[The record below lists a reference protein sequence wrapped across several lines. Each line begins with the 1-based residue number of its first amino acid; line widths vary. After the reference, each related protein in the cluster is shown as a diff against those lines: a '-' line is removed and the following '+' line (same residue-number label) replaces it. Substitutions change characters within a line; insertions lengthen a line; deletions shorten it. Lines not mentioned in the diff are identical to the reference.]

1 MTVNKTKAG
10 AILTDIVL
18 MVFRLEGGFM
28 EAAERIAAPAG
39 LTAARWRVLGAV
51 LHEHRTVAE
60 IGRFMGLTRQSVQR
74 LADVLVGE
82 GLAMFI
88 DNPSHKSAKLLAPTA
103 AGHSAVALL
112 ATRQAA
118 WANAV
123 SQKFSAEQ
131 LIQCKTTIE
140 EIISCVE
147 ATPISPGE
155 I

>member
-1 MTVNKTKAG
+1 MRVDKTEAG
-10 AILTDIVL
+10 VILTDIVL
-18 MVFRLEGGFM
+18 KVFRLEGGFM
-28 EAAERIAAPAG
+28 AAAEQIAAPAG

-82 GLAMFI
+82 GLAMFL
-88 DNPSHKSAKLLAPTA
+88 DNPSHKSAKLLAPTP

-123 SQKFSAEQ
+123 SQTFSAEQ
-131 LIQCKTTIE
+131 FIQCRTTIE
-140 EIISCVE
+140 AIISCVE
-147 ATPISPGE
+147 ATRIGPGE